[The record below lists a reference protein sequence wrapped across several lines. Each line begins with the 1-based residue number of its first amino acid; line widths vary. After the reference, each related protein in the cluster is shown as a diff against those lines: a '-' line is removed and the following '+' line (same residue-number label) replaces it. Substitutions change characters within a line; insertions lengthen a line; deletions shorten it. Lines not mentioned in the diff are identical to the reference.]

1 MNQKRIA
8 IVGAGPGGLLLARIL
23 HRNGIAATVYERDAS
38 PSARQQGGTLDLHPE
53 TGQYALACAGLM
65 GRFRQLA
72 RYEDQGLRMFDK
84 HGTLVLE
91 NKDNDA
97 DHPEIDRTHLRD
109 LLLESIPQDAVR
121 WDHALA
127 AAEPASGGGVTLRFQ
142 NGHSDHCELVV
153 GADGAWSR
161 VRPLLSGTQPAYS
174 GVTFFE
180 LDIADADVR
189 QPELS
194 ALVGHGM
201 MIAKGDRKAIF
212 AQRNANAQLRIY
224 AAMRKPAADNGA
236 TVPPPTKAELLR
248 EFDGW
253 AENLRALITGSGDSI
268 RPWPI
273 HTLPAGHRW
282 TPRDGVTLLG
292 DAAHLMPP
300 AGQGANLA
308 LRDAADLGLALAA
321 TTNWHAAVRAY
332 EPAMQQRAAIAAA
345 ESNAFME
352 KGFSDDSLRHM
363 VDLMTSHDR

>member
-1 MNQKRIA
+1 MEQERIA
-8 IVGAGPGGLLLARIL
+8 IIGAGPGGLLLARIL
-23 HRNGIAATVYERDAS
+23 HGNGIAATVYEGEAS
-38 PSARQQGGTLDLHPE
+38 PSSRPQGGTLDLHPA

-65 GRFRQLA
+65 ARFRQLA
-72 RYEDQGLRMFDK
+72 RYDDQGLRMFDQ
-84 HGTLVLE
+84 HGTLLLE
-91 NKDNDA
+91 NPDGDA
-97 DHPEIDRTHLRD
+97 DHPEIDRAHLRQ
-109 LLLESIPQDAVR
+109 LLLESIPPDTVR

-127 AAEPASGGGVTLRFQ
+127 AVDTAPGGEMVLRFQ
-142 NGHSDHCELVV
+142 NGRIEHCELVV

-161 VRPLLSGTQPAYS
+161 VRPLLSDAQPAYS

-180 LDIADADVR
+180 CDIADADAR
-189 QPELS
+189 RPELA

-201 MIAKGDRKAIF
+201 LIAKGDRKAIF
-212 AQRNANAQLRIY
+212 AQRNANAHLRIY
-224 AAMRKPAADNGA
+224 AAMRRPAPDSGDD
-236 TVPPPTKAELLR
+236 VPPITKAELLR

-253 AENLRALITGSGDSI
+253 SDALRALIGESGDRI

-321 TTNWHAAVRAY
+321 TVDWHAAVRAY
-332 EPAMQQRAAIAAA
+332 EPAMQQRAAIAAEEA
-345 ESNAFME
+345 LAFME
-352 KGFSDDSLRHM
+352 QGFSEHGLHHM
-363 VDLMTSHDR
+363 VEMMTGQDR